1 MSEKEQKRLMKIKKR
16 RKQNRPLFHQY
27 EAWRY
32 KKIKEKWRKPKGIDN
47 HMRQNR
53 KGWPKSVNVGWGTP
67 KAVRHL
73 HPSGK
78 EEIMVN
84 NTGDLTLI
92 DPEYQVGRI
101 SGQIG
106 GRKRVQIVE
115 EAKRLNVKLLNPVF
129 ELPDEEIFEEEDE
142 E

>member
-1 MSEKEQKRLMKIKKR
+1 MSEKEQNRLMRIKKR
-16 RKQNRPLFHQY
+16 RKQNRPLFLQY
-27 EAWRY
+27 ETWRY
-32 KKIKEKWRKPKGIDN
+32 KKIKEKWKKPKGIDN
-47 HMRQNR
+47 KMRQNR
-53 KGWPKSVNVGWGTP
+53 KGWPKSVNIGWGAP

-84 NTGDLTLI
+84 NSGDLTLI

-101 SGQIG
+101 SGQTG
-106 GRKRVQIVE
+106 SRKRVQILE
-115 EAKRLNVKLLNPVF
+115 EAKRLNVKLLNPLF
-129 ELPDEEIFEEEDE
+129 ELPIDGIFEEEE